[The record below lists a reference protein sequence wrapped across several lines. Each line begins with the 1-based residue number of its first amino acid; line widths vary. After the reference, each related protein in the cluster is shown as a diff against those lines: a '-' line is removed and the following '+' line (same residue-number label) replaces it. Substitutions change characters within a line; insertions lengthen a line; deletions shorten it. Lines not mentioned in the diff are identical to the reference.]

1 MTTAHQIASSLAYGD
16 AITNHVLAL
25 DAALRDWG
33 YTSRIYAERV
43 EPRLQALAQPD
54 AAYLPAIERS
64 DDILIYHYSAYSPNT
79 QLYQRSRNRRLL
91 VYHNITPAEY
101 LTAYDA
107 DLAAICRLGRDALP
121 QLGDADLAV
130 GVSETNRR
138 ELLAAGFDAHRV
150 VALPILL
157 NLAAWDATPPN
168 PRLTGRLSDGRVNV
182 LFVGRV
188 VPNKAF
194 EDVIKIFAAYRRAIQ
209 PDARLALV
217 GSRVLPRYSAV
228 LDRLVE
234 RLGLGDAVT
243 FTDRVPLADLR
254 AYYETAHVFLSASRH
269 EGFCVPLLESMRFG
283 VPILAYAAAAVPET
297 LGASG
302 VVYRAF
308 DYPLLAEALHLL
320 ATDRATREAIIAG
333 QRARLADFAPPRV
346 AGQWR
351 LALDQ
356 VATAPPA
363 ARAAML
369 GERRASR

>member
-1 MTTAHQIASSLAYGD
+1 MMTVHQLASSFAYGD
-16 AITNHVLAL
+16 AITNHILAL

-43 EPRLQALAQPD
+43 EARLHSLAQPD
-54 AAYLPAIERS
+54 SAYLPAIERP
-64 DDILIYHYSAYSPNT
+64 DDILIYHYSAYSANT

-91 VYHNITPAEY
+91 VYHNITPPEY

-107 DLAAICRLGRDALP
+107 DLAAVCRLGRDALP
-121 QLGDADLAV
+121 QLRDADLAA

-138 ELLAAGFDAHRV
+138 ELLTAGFDPRRAV
-150 VALPILL
+150 VLPILL
-157 NLAAWDATPPN
+157 NLAAWDTTPPN
-168 PRLTGRLSDGRVNV
+168 ARLAQRLSDGRVNV

-194 EDVIKIFAAYRRAIQ
+194 EDVIAIFAAYRRAIQ
-209 PDARLALV
+209 PDARLSLV
-217 GSRVLPRYSAV
+217 GARLLPRYSAV

-234 RLGLGDAVT
+234 QLGLGDAVT

-269 EGFCVPLLESMRFG
+269 EGFCVPLLESMHFG

-302 VVYRAF
+302 VVYRRF
-308 DYPLLAEALHLL
+308 DYPVLAETLHLL
-320 ATDRATREAIIAG
+320 ATDAATRARLIAG

-346 AGQWR
+346 AGLWR
-351 LALDQ
+351 LALEQ
-356 VATAPPA
+356 AAAPG
-363 ARAAML
+363 AR
-369 GERRASR
+369 